1 MRLLPKHSRTAKHK
15 PPSARS
21 LPVQGDPLLSIE
33 GLRVVEGGRTL
44 VEVPSL
50 DVAAGET
57 LVIVGPNGAGKSTLL
72 YALAGLRPPATGRL
86 VFRGEPVSPP
96 TALWYRR
103 RLAVVM
109 QAPLL
114 LDTSVARNVEVG
126 LIFRRLS
133 RAERRAR
140 VERWLRRLGIAHL
153 RDRPAHA
160 LSGGEAQRVAL
171 ARALATEPDLL
182 FLDEPFAAL
191 DTPTRQ
197 RLLDEL
203 FELLRETGQTTIMV
217 THDRNEALVLAD
229 RVAVML
235 AGRIRQVDVPER
247 VFTRP
252 ADEEVAAFVG
262 VENVLDAT
270 VVGEAEGLVSVR
282 VGHTIF
288 QVAATGYTV
297 GRRVRLAVRPEDIT
311 LWPGTTALPP
321 STARNA
327 VQGHVARWTP
337 AGFNVRVT
345 VNCDG
350 FDLVVLITRRSR
362 EEFGLEPG
370 TPVLLTFKATAAHLI
385 G

>member
-1 MRLLPKHSRTAKHK
+1 MTFTGQPDCIPH
-15 PPSARS
+15 
-21 LPVQGDPLLSIE
+21 PLLRAE
-33 GLRVVEGGRTL
+33 DVRVVEEGRTL
-44 VEVPSL
+44 VNLPCLEVA
-50 DVAAGET
+50 VGET
-57 LVIVGPNGAGKSTLL
+57 LVIIGPNGAGKSTLL
-72 YALAGLRPPATGRL
+72 HVLAGLRAPTAGRL
-86 VFRGEPVSPP
+86 FFRETPVVPP

-114 LDTSVARNVEVG
+114 LDASVVRNVELG
-126 LIFRRLS
+126 LRFRRVP

-140 VERWLRRLGIAHL
+140 VERWLQRLGIAHL
-153 RDRPAHA
+153 RDRPARA

-203 FELLRETGQTTIMV
+203 FELLRETGQTTVMV
-217 THDRNEALVLAD
+217 THDRNEALALAD

-235 AGRIRQVDVPER
+235 KGRIRQVDTPDR

-262 VENVLDAT
+262 VENIVEAT
-270 VVGEAEGLVSVR
+270 VVGVADGLMSVQVGETTLQVAGTGHA
-282 VGHTIF
+282 VGH
-288 QVAATGYTV
+288 
-297 GRRVRLAVRPEDIT
+297 RVRLALRPEDIT
-311 LWPGTTALPP
+311 LWPRAAQLPP
-321 STARNA
+321 SSARN
-327 VQGHVARWTP
+327 VVHGRVVRWTP
-337 AGFNVRVT
+337 AGFNARVT
-345 VNCDG
+345 VNCTD
-350 FDLVVLITRRSR
+350 FDLVVLITRRSL
-362 EEFGLEPG
+362 EEFRLDPG
-370 TPVLLTFKATAAHLI
+370 TPVLLTFKATAVHLI